1 MFPADD
7 SPERVTAT
15 PAATERLTALAA
27 ERGGVAVLL
36 SDNSTQLLSPDDS
49 LPSGAVQLGR
59 LDESITV
66 LGSPDAHTAWWCNR
80 AVIDLRPTDS
90 GQPPILTFDLAP
102 LDEDE
107 LFAALAAGP
116 LPRY

>member
-15 PAATERLTALAA
+15 PAASQRLSALAA
-27 ERGGVAVLL
+27 ERGEVAVLL
-36 SDNSTQLLSPDDS
+36 SDDAAQLLPAGQA
-49 LPSGAVQLGR
+49 LPHGAVQLGR
-59 LDESITV
+59 LDESVTV
-66 LGSPDAHTAWWCNR
+66 LGSPDAQTAWWCNR

-90 GQPPILTFDLAP
+90 GQPPVLTFDLAP
-102 LDEDE
+102 LDEDA
-107 LFAALAAGP
+107 LYAALAAGP